1 MPNLDRALIVHT
13 PTGTIYSIDA
23 NLGVRTQSPG
33 SQLHVVG
40 SGFIASGLS
49 VSGLITANSGNFTN
63 NLQLNGTGVSI
74 SGHTHTASQVG
85 AISGVGASG
94 YLARWTSNSGI
105 GSGLMYDNGSGIGI
119 GTTTPSSRL
128 QVSGLIT
135 SNSGLFLNDLAMSGR
150 YSERFVSVAI
160 ASSGLTLNLTS
171 GNLFTCSLNSNITTL
186 TVTGVP
192 TVPSTAIGFGLIFTA
207 DGTARTVTWPSGF
220 KWAGSTAPTLSS
232 GNTKQ
237 DFLSFITINS
247 GTNWFG
253 FVGGQN
259 Y

>member
-1 MPNLDRALIVHT
+1 MPNLDRALIVLT

-23 NLGVRTQSPG
+23 NLAVRTQSPTA
-33 SQLHVVG
+33 QLHVVG
-40 SGFIASGLS
+40 SGFIASGLN
-49 VSGLITANSGNFTN
+49 VSGLITANSGNFIN
-63 NLQLNGTGVSI
+63 SLQLNGTGVSV
-74 SGHTHTASQVG
+74 SGHTHTANQVG
-85 AISGVGASG
+85 AISGVGSSG
-94 YLARWTSNSGI
+94 YIARWTSNSGI
-105 GSGLMYDNGSGIGI
+105 GSGLIYDNGTGIGI

-135 SNSGLFLNDLAMSGR
+135 TNSGLFLNDLAMSGR

-186 TVTGVP
+186 TVSGVP
-192 TVPSTAIGFGLIFTA
+192 TTPSTAIGFGLIFTA

-220 KWAGSTAPTLSS
+220 KWAGGTAPTLSS

-237 DFLSFITINS
+237 DFLSFVTVNS

>member
-1 MPNLDRALIVHT
+1 MPNLDRALIVLT

-23 NLGVRTQSPG
+23 NLAVRTQSPTA
-33 SQLHVVG
+33 QLHVVG
-40 SGFIASGLS
+40 SGFIASGLN

-63 NLQLNGTGVSI
+63 ILQLNG
-74 SGHTHTASQVG
+74 
-85 AISGVGASG
+85 SGVLTSIGIGSSG
-94 YLARWTSNSGI
+94 YLARWTSNSGLS
-105 GSGLMYDNGSGIGI
+105 SGLMYDNGTGIGI
-119 GTTTPSSRL
+119 GTTNPSSRL

-135 SNSGLFLNDLAMSGR
+135 TNSGLFLNDLAMSGR

-186 TVTGVP
+186 TVSGVP
-192 TVPSTAIGFGLIFTA
+192 TTPSTAIGFGLIFTA

-220 KWAGSTAPTLSS
+220 KWAGGTAPTLSS

-237 DFLSFITINS
+237 DFLSFVTVNS